1 MKRRAF
7 ITLLGGAGRVAARGA
22 RAAARPSFGLA
33 WTPLATNAQQTDKL
47 PRLGW
52 LGNLAATVPTYDGFR
67 QGLRELGYAEGTNII
82 IEARWAEGNLDR
94 LPELARELARLNVNV
109 MFVTGDQ
116 GLRAAKE
123 ATLTIP
129 IVVIACDPLDSLV
142 ASIARP
148 VGKATGLTCISSD
161 LASKRL
167 QLLKELVPALARV
180 AVLFNPEDR
189 NKAAEYKQTQEAAR
203 SLQLTAHA
211 FEARSA
217 TEIDR
222 AFAGMVGEHAQ
233 GLVIFADAL
242 MVFHEKK
249 LADLALQNRLPAI
262 FGFREFA
269 EVGGLISYGAN
280 LREQYR
286 RAAWYLD
293 KILSNRHRTRHL
305 LNQEFMQALLLNFRH
320 QGKKAI
326 EKVARNQPAAY
337 LKILA
342 LLVPRETKVEHS
354 GGVIKAMTDEQ
365 IEQTI
370 EAIQNMLAAQA
381 GEATKVIEGT
391 AEPAALPAPEAQ
403 SIGAGL
409 EPKRQRRPNRLV
421 MQADTAVGP
430 RERMPRKRKVPSPT
444 SA

>member
-1 MKRRAF
+1 MKRHTRLLRLVL
-7 ITLLGGAGRVAARGA
+7 TL
-22 RAAARPSFGLA
+22 GLA
-33 WTPLATNAQQTDKL
+33 WTPLGTNAQQTDKL

-52 LGNLAATVPTYDGFR
+52 LGNLAATVPTYEGFR
-67 QGLRELGYAEGTNII
+67 RGLRELGYAEGTNII
-82 IEARWAEGNLDR
+82 IEARWAEGNLYR

-123 ATLTIP
+123 ATNTIP

-148 VGKATGLTCISSD
+148 GGKATGLTCISSD

-167 QLLKELVPALARV
+167 QLLKELVPGLARV

-203 SLQLTAHA
+203 SLQLIAHA

-217 TEIDR
+217 TEIDS
-222 AFAGMVGEHAQ
+222 AFAGMAGEHAQ

-249 LADLALQNRLPAI
+249 VADLALQNRLPAI

-286 RAAWYLD
+286 RAAWYVD
-293 KILSNRHRTRHL
+293 KILKGTNAGDL
-305 LNQEFMQALLLNFRH
+305 
-320 QGKKAI
+320 
-326 EKVARNQPAAY
+326 P
-337 LKILA
+337 
-342 LLVPRETKVEHS
+342 
-354 GGVIKAMTDEQ
+354 
-365 IEQTI
+365 IEQPTRFELVINLKTAKALGI
-370 EAIQNMLAAQA
+370 EVPVHLQQLAD
-381 GEATKVIEGT
+381 EVIE
-391 AEPAALPAPEAQ
+391 
-403 SIGAGL
+403 
-409 EPKRQRRPNRLV
+409 
-421 MQADTAVGP
+421 
-430 RERMPRKRKVPSPT
+430 
-444 SA
+444 

>member
-1 MKRRAF
+1 MKRHTRLLRLVL
-7 ITLLGGAGRVAARGA
+7 TL
-22 RAAARPSFGLA
+22 GLA
-33 WTPLATNAQQTDKL
+33 WTPLGTNAQQTDKL

-52 LGNLAATVPTYDGFR
+52 LGNLAATVPTYEGFR
-67 QGLRELGYAEGTNII
+67 RGLRELGYAEGTNII

-94 LPELARELARLNVNV
+94 LPELARDLAHLNVNV

-123 ATLTIP
+123 ATNTIP

-148 VGKATGLTCISSD
+148 GGKATGLTCISSD

-167 QLLKELVPALARV
+167 QLLKELVPGLARV

-203 SLQLTAHA
+203 SLQLMAHA

-222 AFAGMVGEHAQ
+222 AFAGMAGEHAQ

-269 EVGGLISYGAN
+269 EVGGLISYGAS

-286 RAAWYLD
+286 RAAWYVD
-293 KILSNRHRTRHL
+293 KILKGTNAGDL
-305 LNQEFMQALLLNFRH
+305 
-320 QGKKAI
+320 
-326 EKVARNQPAAY
+326 P
-337 LKILA
+337 
-342 LLVPRETKVEHS
+342 
-354 GGVIKAMTDEQ
+354 
-365 IEQTI
+365 IEQPTRFELVINLKTAKALGI
-370 EAIQNMLAAQA
+370 EVPVHLQQLAD
-381 GEATKVIEGT
+381 EVIE
-391 AEPAALPAPEAQ
+391 
-403 SIGAGL
+403 
-409 EPKRQRRPNRLV
+409 
-421 MQADTAVGP
+421 
-430 RERMPRKRKVPSPT
+430 
-444 SA
+444 